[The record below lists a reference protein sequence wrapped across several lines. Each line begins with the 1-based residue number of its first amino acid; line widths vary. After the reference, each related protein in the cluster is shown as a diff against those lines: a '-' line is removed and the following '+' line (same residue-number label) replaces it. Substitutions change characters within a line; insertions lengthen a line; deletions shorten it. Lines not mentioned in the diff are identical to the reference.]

1 VSWSVVIIH
10 SVPPVQQPPGSE
22 SLMDA
27 VGDSFAAEL
36 DVRGQASKEKQA
48 SSRFQDSA
56 KQYATFDQRS

>member
-1 VSWSVVIIH
+1 
-10 SVPPVQQPPGSE
+10 
-22 SLMDA
+22 MDA